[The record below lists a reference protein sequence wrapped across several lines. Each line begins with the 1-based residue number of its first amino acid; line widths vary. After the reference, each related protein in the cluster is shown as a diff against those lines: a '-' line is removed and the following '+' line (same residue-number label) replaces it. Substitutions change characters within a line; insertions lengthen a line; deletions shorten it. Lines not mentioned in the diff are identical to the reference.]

1 MNLKKHVNNFFIEN
15 EFGKISKHLTLVR
28 NDGIVIYSNSEDD
41 FKSSS
46 IGALSSGLW
55 QAATSLIDYVNASGD
70 QDFRLTF
77 DTSASGIYILPIELN
92 NSRCYLVAVYQGALN
107 PAKLKQQLKNL
118 AFLLEM
124 YIRDETYSVSREAKR
139 DTKTQERDGYLFH
152 DISDEEIDKL
162 FGFTRV

>member
-1 MNLKKHVNNFFIEN
+1 MNLKKHIKNFFVEN

-28 NDGIVIYSNSEDD
+28 DDGIVIYTNNDDD
-41 FKSSS
+41 FLSSS

-70 QDFRLTF
+70 EEFRLTF
-77 DTSASGIYILPIELN
+77 DTSSSGIYILPLKLN
-92 NSRCYLVAVYQGALN
+92 NSRCYLVSVYQGALN

-118 AFLLEM
+118 VFLLEM
-124 YIRDETYSVSREAKR
+124 YIRDETYSVSKKSNSDKETLTRE
-139 DTKTQERDGYLFH
+139 GYLFQ

-162 FGFTRV
+162 FGFTRA